1 MSKFKEIREEKK
13 KNNFFYMVRQNPLT
27 SMPPSKLSLRIP
39 LTKPYNLRLQ
49 DDYNGLQ
56 RYQWTFTMRD
66 NRTPFSQVFPT
77 LTKHTIFEVKLKFT
91 RATLSRENICK

>member
-56 RYQWTFTMRD
+56 RYQ
-66 NRTPFSQVFPT
+66 
-77 LTKHTIFEVKLKFT
+77 
-91 RATLSRENICK
+91 